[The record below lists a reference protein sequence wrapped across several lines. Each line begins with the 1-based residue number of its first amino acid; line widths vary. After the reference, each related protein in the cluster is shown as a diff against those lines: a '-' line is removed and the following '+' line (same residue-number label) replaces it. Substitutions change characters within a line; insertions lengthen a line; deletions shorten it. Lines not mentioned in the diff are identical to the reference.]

1 MLSLCSRM
9 NPLGHKHDNF
19 LVAAAGPEEGTE
31 IKGFGQMEPKATLA
45 SGETQWELRS
55 LVVERGYR

>member
-1 MLSLCSRM
+1 M